1 MMISHPMV
9 HAFASTLYAALA
21 PASKDGMPSGLVL
34 VPFGLAG
41 FRRPLSHLSSELFM
55 CRLWSIGFHTVA
67 ICTNCTTIWAIT
79 NKRIYINNWVN

>member
-9 HAFASTLYAALA
+9 HAFASSLYATLA
-21 PASKDGMPSGLVL
+21 PASKNRMPSRLVL

-67 ICTNCTTIWAIT
+67 ICTNCTTIRAIC
-79 NKRIYINNWVN
+79 NKRMNINIRFG